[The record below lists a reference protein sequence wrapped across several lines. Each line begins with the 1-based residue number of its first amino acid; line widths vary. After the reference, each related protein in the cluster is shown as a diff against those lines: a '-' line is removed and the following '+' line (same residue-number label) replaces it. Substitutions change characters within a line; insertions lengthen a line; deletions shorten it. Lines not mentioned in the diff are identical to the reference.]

1 MALSEEVIENTEFA
15 KDEVMNSDL
24 DQKLKKQLYHLLEVS
39 AAATNGISTEE
50 KIQKITESI
59 HGLVLL
65 QLSFINAVD
74 KKIEQSN
81 SEKCQSCKAMKY
93 VVEKEN
99 QSAHAQMI
107 KKWAEENGFDP
118 EQLEDDDDDK
128 KDKDEISW
136 QTVIKNILMSP
147 GIWVLGIV
155 MTISPYGVDIVKA
168 ILEFCSK

>member
-1 MALSEEVIENTEFA
+1 
-15 KDEVMNSDL
+15 
-24 DQKLKKQLYHLLEVS
+24 
-39 AAATNGISTEE
+39 
-50 KIQKITESI
+50 
-59 HGLVLL
+59 
-65 QLSFINAVD
+65 
-74 KKIEQSN
+74 
-81 SEKCQSCKAMKY
+81 
-93 VVEKEN
+93 
-99 QSAHAQMI
+99 MI